1 MTRKRTTRNHRPLG
15 QAPRQPRWTTSTRDA
30 LISILEADT
39 GLVLAEA
46 MYEDGLALERVLSE
60 IGGKRS
66 HAIEIIREL
75 VRKGT
80 ADRAEPGSIHWW
92 Y

>member
-1 MTRKRTTRNHRPLG
+1 M
-15 QAPRQPRWTTSTRDA
+15 
-30 LISILEADT
+30 SILEADT

-66 HAIEIIREL
+66 DAIEIIRDL
-75 VRKGT
+75 VRNAT
-80 ADRAEPGSIHWW
+80 ADGAAPGSIGSWG
-92 Y
+92 YFTKPAKMERQRLQAA